1 MWQKYVFLLSF
12 MDILIGQSFW
22 STKMENLMGGEGN
35 PNPFLRVDAPI
46 YKRRII
52 DG

>member
-1 MWQKYVFLLSF
+1 MFLLSF
-12 MDILIGQSFW
+12 MPILMGQSFG
-22 STKMENLMGGEGN
+22 SAKIENLMGGEGS

-52 DG
+52 NG